1 VLRKA
6 LALLLLPVAL
16 PCAGQDLRLA
26 EPSVLYFVSVPLG
39 GARSERAPTF
49 GFALHG
55 RRHALQV
62 DSRILRLAGGGVEAK
77 WLIVG
82 GVAAGAAVLATR
94 KDATVEAQ
102 RARQEQAQATACPA
116 RPAC

>member
-6 LALLLLPVAL
+6 LALLLLLVVL

-26 EPSVLYFVSVPLG
+26 DPSVLYFVSVPLG

-62 DSRILRLAGGGVEAK
+62 DSRIVRLAGGGIEAK

-102 RARQEQAQATACPA
+102 RAQQAQAEAAACPT

>member
-1 VLRKA
+1 MLRKA
-6 LALLLLPVAL
+6 LAVLLFPVSL
-16 PCAGQDLRLA
+16 PCSGQDLRLA
-26 EPSVLYFVSVPLG
+26 EPAVLYFVSVPLG
-39 GARSERAPTF
+39 GARSEREPAF
-49 GFALHG
+49 GLALHG

-62 DSRILRLAGGGVEAK
+62 DSRVLRLAGGGIEVK

-94 KDATVEAQ
+94 KDATMEAQ
-102 RARQEQAQATACPA
+102 RAQQDQARASACPA